1 MGTYMVSEEI
11 FVVACFCEAFP
22 LIKELRKD
30 FHVLKE
36 IFERY
41 GED

>member
-1 MGTYMVSEEI
+1 MVSEEI

-22 LIKELRKD
+22 LIKD